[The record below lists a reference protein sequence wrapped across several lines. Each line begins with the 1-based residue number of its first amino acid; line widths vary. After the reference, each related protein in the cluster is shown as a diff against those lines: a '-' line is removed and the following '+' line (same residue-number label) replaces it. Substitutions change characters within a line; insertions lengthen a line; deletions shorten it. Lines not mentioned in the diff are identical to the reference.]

1 MFPTDPE
8 MPSPMETTPM
18 LNDKDSDIGWQHLCD
33 VAMQISD
40 ISDFSAELLKGHSM
54 NKKAASVVLG
64 GVDVDEVR
72 VVGVDN
78 VEFLVVGVDV
88 DEIGDDGVGDDE
100 EVDTGCGVVT
110 LGVTDDVVVVDVI
123 VVHVVVV
130 IISAKQTS
138 SSQTYIKVHIQKFMP
153 GVRIPDQGSNHN
165 LHSVDC
171 WASHT
176 LLHLSAGC

>member
-1 MFPTDPE
+1 MDWKPELKLNWVAIATKEKMFPTDPE
-8 MPSPMETTPM
+8 MLSPMETTPM

-33 VAMQISD
+33 VAIQISD

-54 NKKAASVVLG
+54 GKKAASVVLG

-72 VVGVDN
+72 VVEVDN
-78 VEFLVVGVDV
+78 VEVLVVGVDV
-88 DEIGDDGVGDDE
+88 DDGDDGVGDDE

-110 LGVTDDVVVVDVI
+110 LGVTEDVVVDDVI

-138 SSQTYIKVHIQKFMP
+138 SSQTYIKVHI
-153 GVRIPDQGSNHN
+153 
-165 LHSVDC
+165 
-171 WASHT
+171 
-176 LLHLSAGC
+176 